1 MTNFNPQ
8 ADITAAPYT
17 VNNCFIIRKIA
28 YNNGGYIYQTEH
40 GYVYLDTDPEL
51 ENQFMPSLERMGRM
65 SLDASDIDL
74 MCFVD
79 KAPKGLTP
87 SDFRFDLDGGY
98 VASRQ
103 QISEYH
109 ASMANMI
116 D

>member
-1 MTNFNPQ
+1 MANSKGL
-8 ADITAAPYT
+8 AGILASPYS
-17 VNNCFIIRKIA
+17 VNGQFVVRKIA
-28 YNNGGYIYQTEH
+28 YNGGYIYQNEH

-51 ENQFMPSLERMGRM
+51 K
-65 SLDASDIDL
+65 SDIMPALEYLGTQSLQESDDVI

-103 QISEYH
+103 QIREYH

>member
-1 MTNFNPQ
+1 MAKFNPR
-8 ADITAAPYT
+8 ADIIAAPLT
-17 VNNCFIIRKIA
+17 VNGQFVVRKIA
-28 YNNGGYIYQTEH
+28 YNGGYIYQNEH
-40 GYVYLDTDPEL
+40 GKVFLDTDPEL
-51 ENQFMPSLERMGRM
+51 KKKFMPALEPMGQM
-65 SLDASDIDL
+65 SVNASDIDL

-79 KAPKGLTP
+79 KAPKGLTH
-87 SDFRFDLDGGY
+87 SDYRFDLDGGY